1 VQVRKTTS
9 ITLADHLSC
18 LAFFHGDHDL
28 RRPIL
33 LQRWRTLLPRQR
45 APRQRNSLSVMR
57 QVQVLTRA
65 RRQMRSS
72 PIPSESSVHNQPIL
86 ILLKPTFL
94 GRLGFHDVLYCIGL
108 QGMVH
113 RNTAPIRPLKKFSR
127 RTVLD
132 VPGLKDVGVG

>member
-1 VQVRKTTS
+1 MQVRKTTS

-94 GRLGFHDVLYCIGL
+94 GRLGFHDVLVCKEL
-108 QGMVH
+108 LSDVNA
-113 RNTAPIRPLKKFSR
+113 RNY
-127 RTVLD
+127 LD
-132 VPGLKDVGVG
+132 ILLTEFESDGQSEWGFMS